1 MVVAVGK
8 ELMVFD
14 GAGGNDLVE
23 LCAVKDVKKPTK
35 KLEMT
40 KPIVFLSII
49 DTMLLVQIGSV
60 ITREEVTCEELQ
72 IFDLSNLDSPRL
84 VDVKKAKV
92 RQVSYSQR
100 DQMLA
105 ITTHSPQEHHTYR
118 LILFNKGTGE

>member
-1 MVVAVGK
+1 VVVAVGK

-92 RQVSYSQR
+92 RQVSYSQK
-100 DQMLA
+100 D
-105 ITTHSPQEHHTYR
+105 
-118 LILFNKGTGE
+118 

>member
-1 MVVAVGK
+1 M
-8 ELMVFD
+8 
-14 GAGGNDLVE
+14 VE

-72 IFDLSNLDSPRL
+72 IFDLSTLDSPRL

-92 RQVSYSQR
+92 RQVSYSQK
-100 DQMLA
+100 D
-105 ITTHSPQEHHTYR
+105 
-118 LILFNKGTGE
+118 